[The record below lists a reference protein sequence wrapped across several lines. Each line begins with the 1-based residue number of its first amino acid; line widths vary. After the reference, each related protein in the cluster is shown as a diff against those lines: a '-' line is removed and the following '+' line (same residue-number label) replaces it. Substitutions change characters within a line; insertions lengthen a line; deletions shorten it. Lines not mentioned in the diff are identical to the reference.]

1 MRLLTNVPF
10 IVLAMLPLAVVTA
23 HLHGGEPTGR
33 WKLLP
38 FKVAPAKPVVGT
50 LDIAQASHQA
60 PAGAPAEAIAPG
72 QPFPLIS
79 DMPTAEEL
87 HRQTNEDMMRKSWGC
102 INCHQGVR
110 DMHDLP
116 TVKLG

>member
-23 HLHGGEPTGR
+23 HLHGDEPAGR

-50 LDIAQASHQA
+50 LDLAQASHQA
-60 PAGAPAEAIAPG
+60 PANASAEVRAPA
-72 QPFPLIS
+72 QPFPLVPG
-79 DMPTAEEL
+79 MPTAEEL
-87 HRQTNEDMMRKSWGC
+87 NRQTNEDAMRKSWGC
-102 INCHQGVR
+102 INCHQVVQ

-116 TVKLG
+116 TV